1 MTMLLPSLNFI
12 GGKDMIKYLEELK
25 LLNLPKGKFSIFGSG
40 PLSVRGLRENEDLDI
55 LVTYDLWNKLAEQYP
70 ITTKKDRPDSIYI
83 GHIQILKVDYK
94 DWRPYIIDAIRL
106 ITDAEIIENFP
117 FVKLEYLLGCKRLMD
132 GEKHVKDIKL
142 IQEYIDSQ
150 K

>member
-12 GGKDMIKYLEELK
+12 GGKDMIKYLEE
-25 LLNLPKGKFSIFGSG
+25 
-40 PLSVRGLRENEDLDI
+40 
-55 LVTYDLWNKLAEQYP
+55 QYP
-70 ITTKKDRPDSIYI
+70 ITTKKDKPDSIYI

-94 DWRPYIIDAIRL
+94 DWQPYIIDAKRL

-117 FVKLEYLLGCKRLMD
+117 FVKLKYLLDCKRLMD